1 VKVKD
6 SIYLVQNTYGLLT
19 YDDLFL
25 IKARSKK
32 EAIDS
37 VYDIYGRE
45 EFLKKHFKATLV
57 KNLFDKDVDKEIVD
71 LSDYR

>member
-1 VKVKD
+1 MKVKD
-6 SIYLVQNTYGLLT
+6 SIYFVQNTYGLLT
-19 YDDLFL
+19 HDDLFL
-25 IKARSKK
+25 VKARSKK
-32 EAIDS
+32 EAIDR

-57 KNLFDKDVDKEIVD
+57 KNLFDKDLDEDIVN